1 MVDQLLFSILL
12 FLVCFF
18 SWGGS
23 RLIAYFASHL
33 GLVHTPNMRSSH
45 SSVTPHGG
53 GVAIVVFVS
62 IAFFILQLNF
72 SEFEEGY
79 SLNEFYV
86 VMALAFLLAVMGL
99 LDDVFHLSVGLRLLV
114 QLFVVSG
121 LFYSLKGTANTDVV
135 SDYIFFAFL
144 VLAGAWWINLYNF
157 MDGIDGI
164 AAVEA
169 LCVLSMAIVI
179 SFFYDYSAQNF
190 FVWQFMLLVAAA
202 IAGFLMSNWPPAKVF
217 MGDVGSTWVAFIL
230 LAVALLSIEQ
240 GLLSSSVWIILVANF
255 VVDTTVTLLVRI
267 ARKEK
272 WYSPHRNHLYQ
283 IMTIRWQAQL
293 NTINSDENACRTMA
307 HRKAICYLLLIN
319 FLWLAPL
326 ACLSLYFPALAFVII
341 AVAYLPLIIAVL
353 WFGIGRRIVFR

>member
-1 MVDQLLFSILL
+1 M
-12 FLVCFF
+12 
-18 SWGGS
+18 
-23 RLIAYFASHL
+23 RFAPYL
-33 GLVHTPNMRSSH
+33 GLLHNPNVRSSH
-45 SSVTPHGG
+45 SSITPHGG

-62 IAFFILQLNF
+62 IAFFVLQLN
-72 SEFEEGY
+72 SGEFEANY
-79 SLNEFYV
+79 SLNEFYM
-86 VMALAFLLAVMGL
+86 VMLLAFFLAVMGL
-99 LDDVFHLSVGLRLLV
+99 LDDVFHLSVRLRLLV
-114 QLFVVSG
+114 QLVVVSV
-121 LFYSLKGTANTDVV
+121 LFYSLNIASNSDVV
-135 SDYIFFAFL
+135 SESIFFVFL

-169 LCVLSMAIVI
+169 LCVLSIAIVI
-179 SFFYDYSAQNF
+179 AFFNDYSAQGY

-202 IAGFLMSNWPPAKVF
+202 IVGFLMINWPPAKVF
-217 MGDVGSTWVAFIL
+217 MGDVGSTWLAFIL
-230 LAVALLSIEQ
+230 LAVALLSIKQ
-240 GLLSSSVWIILVANF
+240 DLLSSSVWIILVASF

-293 NTINSDENACRTMA
+293 NEINSDKNTCRTIA

-326 ACLSLYFPALAFVII
+326 ACLSVYFPAFAFVII
-341 AVAYLPLIIAVL
+341 AVAYLPLIIVVL
-353 WFGIGRRIVFR
+353 WFGIGRQ